1 VNYVPNLDVLKVI
14 KSNPFI
20 IDQAKWSLAEDLRK
34 ELEKRLEALEDE
46 DNIRVGADAPSGSGV
61 IKRKSEQ
68 GAAAAEAAQVDN
80 SQSVN
85 GIIDQSN
92 QAPVDSSADQ
102 SSAGGMNTEATSEDS
117 LLEGE

>member
-1 VNYVPNLDVLKVI
+1 M
-14 KSNPFI
+14 
-20 IDQAKWSLAEDLRK
+20 
-34 ELEKRLEALEDE
+34 
-46 DNIRVGADAPSGSGV
+46 

-102 SSAGGMNTEATSEDS
+102 SSAGGTNTEATGEDS